1 MFNITDVAKEKLQTL
16 MDEHEKQ
23 GYALR
28 VAIAGRGPQ
37 GFLYQ
42 LGFVSW
48 DNKSD
53 GDSVIDLDG
62 VQVLI
67 DPDTLPNIQ
76 GSTMDYVE
84 DGFQNGFSIDNPNPL
99 WKDPLS
105 MRVQTVLDE
114 RVNPTLASHGG
125 FVSLLDVKD
134 NKAYV
139 AMGGGCQGCGLAS
152 VTLNDGIIVMIKDA
166 VPEITEVIDMTNH
179 AMGKNP
185 FYKTAEEG
193 KSAVSES

>member
-1 MFNITDVAKEKLQTL
+1 MFQITDVAKEKLQAL
-16 MDEHEKQ
+16 MNEHEKQ

-37 GFLYQ
+37 GFMYQ

-48 DNKSD
+48 DNKTD
-53 GDSVIDLDG
+53 GDAVIDLDG
-62 VQVLI
+62 VQVFI
-67 DPDTLPNIQ
+67 DPDTLPNIK

-84 DGFQNGFSIDNPNPL
+84 DGFQNGFSIENPNPL
-99 WKDPLS
+99 WEDPLS
-105 MRVQTVLDE
+105 MRVQMVLDE
-114 RVNPTLASHGG
+114 RVNPALASHGG
-125 FVSLLDVKD
+125 FASLMEVRD

-152 VTLNDGIIVMIKDA
+152 VTLNEGIIIMIKDA
-166 VPEITEVIDMTNH
+166 VPEIAEVVDVTNH

-185 FYKTAEEG
+185 FYKAAEDG
-193 KSAVSES
+193 KSAVSE